1 MHFRLPDR
9 PGRRLSQLLIGLV
22 LYGWSMAMLLR
33 SGLGLDPWDVFHQGL
48 TNHLPLSFGQVTIV
62 VGALVLLLWIP
73 LRQRPGLGTVLNVFV
88 IGLAADAGLAAMPA
102 ITDLAG
108 QVAMLI
114 GGVVANGMAGALYV
128 GARLGPGPR
137 DGLWVA
143 LTKRTGHSIRLVRT
157 VLEVTIVAIGW
168 LLGGVVGIGT
178 LVYALA
184 IGPLVQLFMPWVE
197 VLPEAVVAITEPD
210 QVPGPQ
216 QVPELGEGSSEAST
230 SPAAVG

>member
-1 MHFRLPDR
+1 MDPVRFRLPTR
-9 PGRRLSQLLIGLV
+9 FGRRLPQLLVGLV

-48 TNHLPLSFGQVTIV
+48 TNHVPLSFGQVTIV

-73 LRQRPGLGTVLNVFV
+73 LRQRPGIGTVLNVFV
-88 IGLAADAGLAAMPA
+88 IGIAADAGLAAMP
-102 ITDLAG
+102 TTVGLPG
-108 QVAMLI
+108 QIAMLL
-114 GGVVANGMAGALYV
+114 GGVVANGLAGALYV
-128 GARLGPGPR
+128 GAHLGPGPR

-184 IGPLVQLFMPWVE
+184 IGPIVQFFMPWVE
-197 VLPEAVVAITEPD
+197 VGLDGAESRD
-210 QVPGPQ
+210 GP
-216 QVPELGEGSSEAST
+216 
-230 SPAAVG
+230 

>member
-1 MHFRLPDR
+1 MRYRFPARF
-9 PGRRLSQLLIGLV
+9 GRRLTQLMVGLV

-48 TNHLPLSFGQVTIV
+48 TNHVPLSFGQVTIV

-73 LRQRPGLGTVLNVFV
+73 LRQRPGIGTVLNVFV
-88 IGLAADAGLAAMPA
+88 IGLAADAGLAVMPP
-102 ITDLAG
+102 ITELAG
-108 QVAMLI
+108 QVAMLL
-114 GGVVANGMAGALYV
+114 GGVVANGLAGALYV

-178 LVYALA
+178 VVYAVA
-184 IGPLVQLFMPWVE
+184 IGPLVQLFMPLVE
-197 VLPEAVVAITEPD
+197 VRLDPATIAATDEAIPSA
-210 QVPGPQ
+210 
-216 QVPELGEGSSEAST
+216 
-230 SPAAVG
+230 